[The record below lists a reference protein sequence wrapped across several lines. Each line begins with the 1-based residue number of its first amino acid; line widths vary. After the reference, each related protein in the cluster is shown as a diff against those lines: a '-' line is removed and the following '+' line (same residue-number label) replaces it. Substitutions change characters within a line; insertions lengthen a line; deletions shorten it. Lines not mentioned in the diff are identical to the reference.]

1 MAGELAAEWIKIPD
15 GNGNLQKVW
24 IRDSTARRDVAQL
37 QTDLAQLQT
46 DVGGLVI
53 PDPSDTA
60 PQMDGTAAA
69 GSSADYSRADHV
81 HPVDTSRQAAL
92 SQAQLDAANSGITA
106 AKVAA
111 YDAIQ
116 VPTKTS
122 ELVNDSGFI
131 TSAPVA
137 SVNGQTGAV
146 SLDASDVGALPDN
159 TAIPT
164 KTSDLTND
172 SGYITASDIPTIPT
186 ASAALPAMDGTAS
199 AGSSANWSRGDHV
212 HPHDTS
218 KQDALSAAQL
228 SAVNSGVTAAKV
240 SEWDAI
246 EVPTKTSELTNDS
259 GFITS
264 APVTSVNGQT
274 GAVTISVPTKTSDLT
289 NDSGFLTSAPVAS
302 VNGQTGTVSL
312 TASDVGALPSSTAI
326 PSKTSDLTNDS
337 GFITSAKF
345 AVITCTLSASSSYG
359 AYTALPSGFTYGNC
373 VILSVQVPD
382 GSGERVGQGIF
393 TTTNMRLFAEVS
405 ANGVR
410 VYNNTSRYYSVDV
423 KVTLMRTD
431 I

>member
-24 IRDSTARRDVAQL
+24 VRDSTARRDVAQL

-81 HPVDTSRQAAL
+81 HPTDTSRQAAL
-92 SQAQLDAANSGITA
+92 SAAQLAAVNSGITA
-106 AKVAA
+106 TKVAA

-116 VPTKTS
+116 VPTATS
-122 ELVNDSGFI
+122 E
-131 TSAPVA
+131 
-137 SVNGQTGAV
+137 
-146 SLDASDVGALPDN
+146 
-159 TAIPT
+159 
-164 KTSDLTND
+164 LTND
-172 SGYITASDIPTIPT
+172 SGFITASDIPTIPT

-218 KQDALSAAQL
+218 KQDALSAVQL
-228 SAVNSGVTAAKV
+228 SAVNSGITAAKV
-240 SEWDAI
+240 AEYDAI
-246 EVPTKTSELTNDS
+246 EVPTKTSELTNDSGYITAASVPTKTSDLTNDS

-274 GAVTISVPTKTSDLT
+274 GAVSISVPTKTSDLT

-302 VNGQTGTVSL
+302 VNGQTGAVSL
-312 TASDVGALPSSTAI
+312 TASDVSALPDNTLSPTAYNSLLPYNNRCTIDSGGYIKIGKIVFIDLVITTSGSASTTAFSQMI
-326 PSKTSDLTNDS
+326 ANTADLTPLKTVQ
-337 GFITSAKF
+337 FTVLT
-345 AVITCTLSASSSYG
+345 AV
-359 AYTALPSGFTYGNC
+359 
-373 VILSVQVPD
+373 
-382 GSGERVGQGIF
+382 
-393 TTTNMRLFAEVS
+393 
-405 ANGVR
+405 
-410 VYNNTSRYYSVDV
+410 NNTSRTKTTKAVVSSDGGILICNVAASEVVYITGCYI
-423 KVTLMRTD
+423 TA
-431 I
+431 